1 MDLELKYSR
10 TKKSEQSN
18 IEERINYLH
27 TVKPIYPYYL
37 DAILQMI
44 GNDMTVFEIPTR
56 LRHQQINQRT
66 GSNARLRKLR
76 TSVCSPHFHQNLR
89 KIHCMV
95 FVVKQALICYTCANR
110 EFCLATKHAS
120 TVACIRQYVRSTRT
134 IFQFKKQR

>member
-10 TKKSEQSN
+10 TKKSEKSN

-27 TVKPIYPYYL
+27 TVKPIYP
-37 DAILQMI
+37 ILSRCYTA
-44 GNDMTVFEIPTR
+44 NDWKWHDS
-56 LRHQQINQRT
+56 LRNPNPFTYQQINQRT

-95 FVVKQALICYTCANR
+95 FVVKQALSQLICYTCANR
-110 EFCLATKHAS
+110 EFCLATIHAS
-120 TVACIRQYVRSTRT
+120 AVCEINTNYLSIHG
-134 IFQFKKQR
+134 QR